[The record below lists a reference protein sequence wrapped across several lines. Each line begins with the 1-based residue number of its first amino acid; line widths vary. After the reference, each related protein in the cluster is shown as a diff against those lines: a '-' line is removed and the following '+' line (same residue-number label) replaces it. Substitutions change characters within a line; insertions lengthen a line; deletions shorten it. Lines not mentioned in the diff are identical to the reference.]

1 MIKEINKARKTKWM
15 NEERIRKTLERN
27 KYRITIKN
35 ILKNKQMKE
44 NIKKNVDECNNIT
57 ILVIIGRKEEE
68 RK

>member
-1 MIKEINKARKTKWM
+1 MIKEINKDRKTKWM